1 MDKKEIVTNEELHKE
16 IDLIQ
21 SCITRMANNSF
32 MLKGWLLT
40 LIIAFIALLP
50 ENISRFYICLIVLL
64 IDLAFW
70 YLDAF
75 FIKQEKLYK
84 WKYEWVITKRLEG
97 NSEFLYNLNPYE
109 KDMWLLDG
117 SKKEKHEP
125 YVIRAMITK
134 SLIPIYGGIFLLDI
148 LLIIFKYHL

>member
-50 ENISRFYICLIVLL
+50 ENINRFYICLIVLL
-64 IDLAFW
+64 TDLAFW

-75 FIKQEKLYK
+75 FIKQEKLFK
-84 WKYEWVITKRLEG
+84 WKYDWVITKRLEG
-97 NSEFLYNLNPYE
+97 KSDFLYNLNPYE
-109 KDMWLLDG
+109 KDMWLLDKN
-117 SKKEKHEP
+117 KKTKHEP
-125 YVIRAMITK
+125 YVIMEMINK
-134 SLIPIYGGIFLLDI
+134 SLIPLYGGIFLLDI
-148 LLIIFKYHL
+148 LLIAFKYHL